1 MPLPTLFVSHGA
13 PNLVLDTSPAR
24 TFLETLAQRF
34 DRPRAILIA
43 SAHFETS
50 GVSVVADPAPDMI
63 YDFRGFEEEL
73 YRMRYPAPGD
83 PVLAGDIM
91 ELLSQAKL
99 EPGRVEKRGYD
110 HGAWSPLM
118 LAYPEARI
126 PVVQVSIDPERDA
139 GWHLAVGRALTQLRG
154 DNVLIVGS
162 GHITH
167 NLRAF
172 FMRGRDA
179 ELDRN
184 IGPWVDAFTNWFE
197 QKLSAGD
204 MEALVDWQSRA
215 PFASENHPTP
225 EHLMPLFFALGAAG
239 ASPEAQRVH
248 TSRQMGFFA
257 YDSYMF
263 H

>member
-13 PNLVLDTSPAR
+13 PNLVLGASPAR
-24 TFLETLAQRF
+24 TFLETLAERF
-34 DRPRAILIA
+34 DQPRAIVIA

-83 PVLAGDIM
+83 PVLAGEVL
-91 ELLSQAKL
+91 ELLSREGLDPKQ
-99 EPGRVEKRGYD
+99 VETRGYD
-110 HGAWSPLM
+110 HGTWSPLM
-118 LAYPEARI
+118 LAFPDAHI

-139 GWHLAVGRALTQLRG
+139 AWHMAVGAALSKLRSE
-154 DNVLIVGS
+154 NVLIIGS

-172 FMRGRDA
+172 FMRGKDA

-184 IGPWVDAFTNWFE
+184 IGPWVDRFTNWFE
-197 QKLSAGD
+197 QALSTGD
-204 MEALVDWQSRA
+204 RDALVDWRRQA
-215 PFASENHPTP
+215 PFAAENHPTP

-239 ASPEAQRVH
+239 MNPDAQRVH
-248 TSRQMGFFA
+248 ASRQMGFFA

>member
-1 MPLPTLFVSHGA
+1 MLLPSLFVSHGA
-13 PNLVLDTSPAR
+13 PNLVLNSSPAR
-24 TFLETLAQRF
+24 EFLETLSERF
-34 DRPRAILIA
+34 EQPRAIVIA

-63 YDFRGFEEEL
+63 YDFRGFEDEL
-73 YRMRYPAPGD
+73 YRMQYRAPGE
-83 PVLAGDIM
+83 PALAENAAD
-91 ELLSQAKL
+91 LLSQAGL
-99 EPGRVEKRGYD
+99 EPDLVKKRGFD
-110 HGAWSPLM
+110 HGTWSPLM
-118 LAYPEARI
+118 LIFPDAQI
-126 PVVQVSIDPERDA
+126 PVVQVSIDPQRDA
-139 GWHLAVGRALTQLRG
+139 AWHTAVGSALSPLRQDG
-154 DNVLIVGS
+154 VLILGS

-184 IGPWVDAFTNWFE
+184 IGPWVDDFTGWFAQSLAE
-197 QKLSAGD
+197 GD
-204 MEALVDWQSRA
+204 RDALIDWHNQA
-215 PFASENHPTP
+215 PFAEENHPTP

-239 ASPEAQRVH
+239 DNSRGERIHASKQL
-248 TSRQMGFFA
+248 GFFA

>member
-1 MPLPTLFVSHGA
+1 MPLPTLFISHGA
-13 PNLVLDTSPAR
+13 PNLVLGSSPAR
-24 TFLETLAQRF
+24 TFLETLSEQF
-34 DRPRAILIA
+34 ERPRAIVIA

-83 PVLAGDIM
+83 PVLAGDIL
-91 ELLSQAKL
+91 ELLSRAELNPKQ
-99 EPGRVEKRGYD
+99 VETRGFD
-110 HGAWSPLM
+110 HGSWSPLM
-118 LAYPEARI
+118 LAFPDAQI

-139 GWHLAVGRALTQLRG
+139 AWHMAVGAALAQLRS
-154 DNVLIVGS
+154 DNVLVIGS

-172 FMRGRDA
+172 FMRCKDA
-179 ELDRN
+179 ELDQN
-184 IGPWVDAFTNWFE
+184 IGPWVDSFTNWFE
-197 QKLSAGD
+197 QALTTGDRDALS
-204 MEALVDWQSRA
+204 DWQRRA

-239 ASPEAQRVH
+239 TNAEARRVH
-248 TSRQMGFFA
+248 ASRQMGFFA